1 MLRHDGQ
8 GQEECNNQPTL
19 NSGTGDIPNKN
30 YMKTLDYTK
39 ISDIEF
45 DGIDTEDYPDFC
57 DAFIIS
63 ASHDGEPMT
72 EEQLEEINKD
82 GSFVYESLMNH
93 LY

>member
-1 MLRHDGQ
+1 
-8 GQEECNNQPTL
+8 
-19 NSGTGDIPNKN
+19 
-30 YMKTLDYTK
+30 MKTLDHTK

-57 DAFIIS
+57 DAFIMS

>member
-1 MLRHDGQ
+1 
-8 GQEECNNQPTL
+8 
-19 NSGTGDIPNKN
+19 
-30 YMKTLDYTK
+30 MKTLDYTK

-45 DGIDTEDYPDFC
+45 DDIDTEDYPDFC

>member
-1 MLRHDGQ
+1 
-8 GQEECNNQPTL
+8 
-19 NSGTGDIPNKN
+19 
-30 YMKTLDYTK
+30 MKTLDYTK

-72 EEQLEEINKD
+72 EEQLE
-82 GSFVYESLMNH
+82 
-93 LY
+93 